1 MGVFVVAEAGVNHNG
16 EERLAL
22 ELATCAARA
31 GADAVKFQT
40 FRAERLVVR
49 GTQTAEYQ
57 RANAGESDQFE
68 LLKRLELTEDAY
80 RRVADHCREL
90 GIEFMST
97 AFDEQS
103 LDFLVSLGI
112 RRIKI
117 PSGELTRSPPAGT
130 CGQSRLAHDRID
142 RHGGSRGSGG
152 SCRLHAHRP
161 RNQADGDEFTLLH
174 CTSSYPAMDAD
185 VNLRAM
191 GTLAS
196 RFAVPVGYSDHTLGT
211 YVSIGAVALGAT
223 VIEKHFTLSRAL
235 QGPDHK
241 ASLIVTELT
250 ELVTAVRGVSIAL
263 GSDVKV
269 PTAPEREVRVA
280 VRRSVVASH
289 ALQSGQL
296 LAERDL
302 ELLRPGTGIAPRDLS
317 KLIGRR
323 SIDRSALAICS
334 GGRIWRSAANSLC
347 HRHSGRLLD

>member
-57 RANAGESDQFE
+57 RADAGESDQFE

-117 PSGELTRSPPAGT
+117 PSGELTNLPL
-130 CGQSRLAHDRID
+130 LAHAAKVGLPMIVSTGMADLEEVEEAVDCIRIA
-142 RHGGSRGSGG
+142 RG
-152 SCRLHAHRP
+152 
-161 RNQADGDEFTLLH
+161 NQATGMNLTLLH

-263 GSDVKV
+263 GF
-269 PTAPEREVRVA
+269 
-280 VRRSVVASH
+280 
-289 ALQSGQL
+289 
-296 LAERDL
+296 
-302 ELLRPGTGIAPRDLS
+302 
-317 KLIGRR
+317 
-323 SIDRSALAICS
+323 
-334 GGRIWRSAANSLC
+334 
-347 HRHSGRLLD
+347 